1 MRAQRAVAY
10 LRLPPVQRM
19 NLIWFAGREGRA
31 HQFNLQH
38 PLTLALLAALVLAI
52 LGTAFALGMRLGEH
66 TGRAISTSGT
76 RSFSGALADEKEEIA
91 QLRTQLQ
98 DRVDAMAM
106 RLGTINAHILRLNA
120 LGKRLTEM
128 ANINHREFN
137 FDTEPSTGGPE
148 NEGEG
153 VGAQIPDLTVMF
165 DQVERRVELRDAQLG
180 ALENVILARKLNEEI
195 HPEGRPVHQGF
206 ISSGFGERQDPFSG
220 EGALHKGVDFAGNR
234 GDEVVAVAAG
244 VITWAGER
252 AGYGRLIEISH
263 GNGFTTR
270 YAHNE
275 KTLVNVGDTVTRGE
289 PIALMGSSGRST
301 GPHLHFEVL
310 RNGRQVDPVTFIGH

>member
-1 MRAQRAVAY
+1 
-10 LRLPPVQRM
+10 M
-19 NLIWFAGREGRA
+19 NLIWFSGRGGRA
-31 HQFNLQH
+31 RQFNLEH
-38 PLTLALLAALVLAI
+38 PVTLAILGVLVLAI
-52 LGTAFALGMRLGEH
+52 LGTAFVLGMQLGER
-66 TGRAISTSGT
+66 TGKAIGRSSTNT
-76 RSFSGALADEKEEIA
+76 WTGALSDEKREIS

-106 RLGTINAHILRLNA
+106 RLGTINANILRLNA
-120 LGKRLTEM
+120 LGKRLTDM
-128 ANINHREFN
+128 ANIDRREFN
-137 FDTEPSTGGPE
+137 FDAEPATGGPE

-153 VGAQIPDLTVMF
+153 VGAQIPDLTLMF
-165 DQVERRVELRDAQLG
+165 NQVERRVELRDAQLG

-206 ISSGFGERQDPFSG
+206 ISSGFGERQDPFTG
-220 EGALHKGVDFAGNR
+220 EEAVHKGVDFAGSR

-244 VITWAGER
+244 LVTWAGVR
-252 AGYGRLIEISH
+252 TGYGKLIEISH

-275 KTLVNVGDTVTRGE
+275 KSLVNVGDTVTRGE

-301 GPHLHFEVL
+301 GPHVHFEVL
-310 RNGRQVDPVTFIGH
+310 RNGHQVDPVTFIGR

>member
-1 MRAQRAVAY
+1 V
-10 LRLPPVQRM
+10 
-19 NLIWFAGREGRA
+19 NFIWFSGREGRA
-31 HQFNLQH
+31 RQFNLEH
-38 PLTLALLAALVLAI
+38 PLTLAVLGVLVLAI
-52 LGTAFALGMRLGEH
+52 LGTAFALGMQLGER
-66 TGRAISTSGT
+66 TGKVISTKST
-76 RSFSGALADEKEEIA
+76 RTFSGALTDEKREIS

-106 RLGTINAHILRLNA
+106 RLGAINANILRLNA

-137 FDTEPSTGGPE
+137 FDAEPATGGAE
-148 NEGEG
+148 IEGEG
-153 VGAQIPDLTVMF
+153 VGAQIPDLSLMF

-206 ISSGFGERQDPFSG
+206 ISSGFGERQDPFTG
-220 EGALHKGVDFAGNR
+220 EEAVHKGVDFAGSR
-234 GDEVVAVAAG
+234 GDEVVAVGAG

-252 AGYGRLIEISH
+252 AGYGRLVEISH

-275 KTLVNVGDTVTRGE
+275 RALVTVGDTVTRGE
-289 PIALMGSSGRST
+289 PIARMGSTGRST
-301 GPHLHFEVL
+301 GPHLHYEV
-310 RNGRQVDPVTFIGH
+310 RAEGKPVNPLDYVLNAF